1 VKSIL
6 EGKAL
11 KDGIYDN
18 IIMNGN
24 HWSARRRRRSFRPVG
39 GCIGGCIDA
48 ERKRGSEARY
58 RWNVYGQSMWLL
70 LNFGRIRR
78 QSRVFLFLPTVS
90 SVVFDVTGRPVIGIA
105 DKDIKGITM
114 IFFISK
120 KYWTTKNSLYIASV
134 LNRTCNRMCY
144 DKPE

>member
-39 GCIGGCIDA
+39 GYVGGWIDA

-78 QSRVFLFLPTVS
+78 QSRVFLFLPTVAFA
-90 SVVFDVTGRPVIGIA
+90 VFDACSFTDRTTCYGNRQKSAWRWFFFLFKIGWRQTHRIPIA
-105 DKDIKGITM
+105 R
-114 IFFISK
+114 
-120 KYWTTKNSLYIASV
+120 V
-134 LNRTCNRMCY
+134 LNQTCSKMSR
-144 DKPE
+144 